1 MRRNCKRGL
10 ALLLCVVT
18 VLSLAVL
25 PGYAGQFHD
34 IKDSQTSMAA
44 DVLSALGV
52 VKGTGGGGFS
62 PEGHLTRAQLCKMA
76 IEVLGMGEEAKAQ
89 AYRTIFKDMK
99 GGHWASGYVNLAAVT
114 EIPEGS
120 KSRLMLGLGDGNF
133 GPDRE
138 VTYQETVTLCLRI
151 LGYSEEANR
160 AWPHSALEAA
170 SRLGL
175 DEGVSVEVPSA
186 PVTRGQ
192 TALLFYNL
200 LTTPCKASG
209 ELFAKEK
216 LGDIKD
222 DAILLATDATI
233 NGKSGWVVTAK
244 DGATTA
250 YRSAAPVDTSML
262 GLRGSVLLDQ
272 EGRFVTMLPDA
283 SSYITA
289 AVSRKQG
296 SSYLHLA
303 GKGRYTMSKDTPVYT
318 GAAAGAEITTYEEYM
333 ANLRTGDIV
342 TLYLDGQGKVAGL
355 YRAKETAESRFV
367 VVRSASATSGMF
379 RSLLGEEKDYT
390 IRKNG
395 VAISMSD
402 IRQYDVVTY
411 DPITKVL
418 DVCDAKLACV
428 YENAVPTPGSPN
440 EIVAAGG
447 NHFAVLADAIED
459 FTGRKLGEHITLLFT
474 ANGMVAGLM
483 PGKTDIS
490 TSNALGFV
498 NKDGH
503 FELLNCRLTLTE
515 NIPSESYNR
524 GSIWNLGSSS
534 RGSLKLQSKGIYS
547 GGFLFN
553 PKTMTLGGVKVSP
566 AAQVFERSPEGD
578 LVARE
583 LSSLNVSY
591 HADYYHRSS
600 TGVVDMIIL
609 GTGRGGGKVYGRV
622 DSVNK
627 YSVTPIGANRWKRT
641 ITTETL
647 LNGEGVNYGFANG
660 LRIASGYCELTVSG
674 GYITAVSYLKKI
686 ENVPSTAFFTKEGTT
701 YVRVGQDVYEVDKDV
716 KCFNI
721 AASYTKPGDNP
732 PAWMDLP
739 WNADGEWGE
748 KDSEWVWDSTSWD
761 PNAPE
766 IAKFDT
772 LSQCRNFA
780 DTLTIYLDNTE
791 GKVRVVEA
799 VS

>member
-1 MRRNCKRGL
+1 MRGTYKRAL
-10 ALLLCVVT
+10 ALLLCAAT

-34 IKDSQTSMAA
+34 IKDSETSMAA

-52 VKGTGGGGFS
+52 VKGTGGGSFS

-76 IEVLGMGEEAKAQ
+76 IEVLGLGEEAKAQ
-89 AYRTIFKDMK
+89 SYRTIFKDMK

-160 AWPHSALEAA
+160 AWPHSALETA
-170 SRLGL
+170 SLLGL
-175 DEGVSVEVPSA
+175 DEGLNVEVPSA

-192 TALLFYNL
+192 TALLFYHL

-209 ELFAKEK
+209 KPFAEEN
-216 LGDIKD
+216 LGTIEN
-222 DAILLATDATI
+222 DAILLATDATV

-250 YRSAAPVDTSML
+250 YRSASTVDASML
-262 GLRGSVLLDQ
+262 GLRGSVLLDK
-272 EGRFVTMLPDA
+272 EGRFVTLLPDE

-289 AVSRKQG
+289 SVSRKEAY
-296 SSYLHLA
+296 YLHLA
-303 GKGRYTMSKDTPVYT
+303 GHGRYTMSESTPVYT
-318 GAAAGAEITTYEEYM
+318 GSAADAVVTTYKEYM
-333 ANLRTGDIV
+333 ADLRTGDVV

-355 YRAKETAESRFV
+355 YRAKESAETRFV
-367 VVRSASATSGMF
+367 VVRSTTASSGMF
-379 RSLLGEEKDYT
+379 RSLLGEEKDFT

-395 VAISMSD
+395 SAASMSD

-411 DPITKVL
+411 DPISRVL
-418 DVCDAKLACV
+418 EVCDAKLACV
-428 YENAVPTPGSPN
+428 YENAVPSPGSPN
-440 EIVAAGG
+440 EVVAANG
-447 NHFAVLADAIED
+447 NHFSVLADAIGD

-490 TSNALGFV
+490 NSNALGFV

-515 NIPSESYNR
+515 GIPAESYNR

-534 RGSLKLQSKGIYS
+534 RGSLTLQSKGIYS

-553 PKTMTLGGVKVSP
+553 PKTMTLGGVKVSS
-566 AAQVFERSPEGD
+566 AARVFERSPDGN

-583 LSSLNVSY
+583 LSTLNTTY
-591 HADYYHRSS
+591 HADYYHRNSS
-600 TGVVDMIIL
+600 GVVDMIIL

-622 DSVNK
+622 DSITSCNVWPQSSGQGT
-627 YSVTPIGANRWKRT
+627 YTREVTTR
-641 ITTETL
+641 TL
-647 LNGEGVNYGFANG
+647 LNGEGVSYDFANG

-674 GYITAVSYLKKI
+674 NYITAVSYLKKI
-686 ENVPSTAFFTKEGTT
+686 ENVASSAFFTKDGGT
-701 YVRVGQDVYEVDKDV
+701 YVRVGQEVYEVDKDV
-716 KCFNI
+716 HCFNI
-721 AASYTKPGDNP
+721 AASYTPSGGNP
-732 PAWMDLP
+732 PSWLDLKWENNEWTGNWI
-739 WNADGEWGE
+739 WN
-748 KDSEWVWDSTSWD
+748 SWTWE
-761 PNAPE
+761 PNAPVIE
-766 IAKFDT
+766 KFDT
-772 LSQCRNFA
+772 LSECRNFS

-799 VS
+799 LSS

>member
-62 PEGHLTRAQLCKMA
+62 PERHLTRAQLCKMA

-175 DEGVSVEVPSA
+175 DEVVSLEVPSA

-318 GAAAGAEITTYEEYM
+318 GAEITTYEEYM

-622 DSVNK
+622 DSVNT
-627 YSVTPIGANRWKRT
+627 YTVSPDGGGYRRTVTTR
-641 ITTETL
+641 TL
-647 LNGEGVNYGFANG
+647 LNGEDSNYTFANG
-660 LRIASGYCELTVSG
+660 LRISSGYCELTVSG

-686 ENVPSTAFFTKEGTT
+686 ENVPSTAFFTEDGTT
-701 YVRVGQDVYEVDKDV
+701 FVRVGQDVYEVDKDV

-721 AASYTKPGDNP
+721 AASYTEPGNNP

-739 WNADGEWGE
+739 WDAEGRLPGGE
-748 KDSEWVWDSTSWD
+748 KFEWIWDSTSWT

-766 IAKFDT
+766 IKKFDT

>member
-62 PEGHLTRAQLCKMA
+62 PERHLTRAQLCKMA

-318 GAAAGAEITTYEEYM
+318 GAEITTYEEYM

-622 DSVNK
+622 DSVNT
-627 YSVTPIGANRWKRT
+627 YTVSPDGGGYRRTVTTR
-641 ITTETL
+641 TL
-647 LNGEGVNYGFANG
+647 LNGEDSNYTFANG
-660 LRIASGYCELTVSG
+660 LRISSGYCELTVSG

-686 ENVPSTAFFTKEGTT
+686 ENVPSTAFFTEDGTT
-701 YVRVGQDVYEVDKDV
+701 FVRVGQDVYEVDKDV

-721 AASYTKPGDNP
+721 AASYTEPGNNP

-739 WNADGEWGE
+739 WDAEGRLPGGE
-748 KDSEWVWDSTSWD
+748 KFEWIWDSTSWT

-766 IAKFDT
+766 IKKFDT
-772 LSQCRNFA
+772 LSQCRNLA

>member
-62 PEGHLTRAQLCKMA
+62 PERHLTRAQLCKMA

-318 GAAAGAEITTYEEYM
+318 GAEITTYEEYM

-459 FTGRKLGEHITLLFT
+459 SPGRKLGEHITLLFT

-622 DSVNK
+622 DSVNT
-627 YSVTPIGANRWKRT
+627 YTVSPDGGGYRRTVTTR
-641 ITTETL
+641 TL
-647 LNGEGVNYGFANG
+647 LNGEDSNYTFANG
-660 LRIASGYCELTVSG
+660 LRISSGYCELTVSG

-686 ENVPSTAFFTKEGTT
+686 ENVPSTAFFTEDGTT
-701 YVRVGQDVYEVDKDV
+701 FVRVGQDVYEVDKDV

-721 AASYTKPGDNP
+721 AASYTEPGNNP

-739 WNADGEWGE
+739 WDAEGRLPGGE
-748 KDSEWVWDSTSWD
+748 KFEWIWDSTSWT

-766 IAKFDT
+766 IKKFDT

>member
-303 GKGRYTMSKDTPVYT
+303 GQGRYTVSKDTPVYT

-342 TLYLDGQGKVAGL
+342 TLYLDGQGKVAGI
-355 YRAKETAESRFV
+355 YRAKESAESRFV
-367 VVRSASATSGMF
+367 VVRSSTASSGMF

-395 VAISMSD
+395 AAISMSD
-402 IRQYDVVTY
+402 IKKNDVVTY

-418 DVCDAKLACV
+418 EVCDAKLACV

-447 NHFAVLADAIED
+447 NHFAVLADAMED
-459 FTGRKLGEHITLLFT
+459 FTGRKLGEQITLLFT
-474 ANGMVAGLM
+474 ANGMVAGLV
-483 PGKTDIS
+483 PGKTSASD
-490 TSNALGFV
+490 SNALGII

-503 FELLNCRLTLTE
+503 FEFLNCRLTLTE
-515 NIPSESYNR
+515 GIPAESYNR
-524 GSIWNLGSSS
+524 GSIWNLCSTT
-534 RGSLKLQSKGIYS
+534 RGSLKLQSNGIYS

-566 AAQVFERSPEGD
+566 GARVFERSPDGG
-578 LVARE
+578 LTPLE
-583 LSSLNVSY
+583 LSDLTVS
-591 HADYYHRSS
+591 ANAAYYHRNSS
-600 TGVVDMIIL
+600 GVVDMMIL
-609 GTGRGGGKVYGRV
+609 NDGRGGGKVYGRV
-622 DSVNK
+622 DSVTGC
-627 YSVTPIGANRWKRT
+627 SVSPQTSGEGTYTRT
-641 ITTETL
+641 VTTKTL
-647 LNGEGVNYGFANG
+647 LNGESCNYEFANG
-660 LRIASGYCELTVSG
+660 MRIASGYCELTVSG
-674 GYITAVSYLKKI
+674 NYITAVSYLKKI
-686 ENVPSTAFFTKEGTT
+686 ENVASTAFFIEDGTT
-701 YVRVGQDVYEVDKDV
+701 FVRVGQEVYEVDKDV

-721 AASYTKPGDNP
+721 AASYTTPGNNP
-732 PAWMDLP
+732 PSWLDLDWENNKWTGNWI
-739 WNADGEWGE
+739 WNN
-748 KDSEWVWDSTSWD
+748 WDWD

-766 IAKFDT
+766 IEKFDT

-780 DTLTIYLDNTE
+780 EKLTIYLDNTE

>member
-62 PEGHLTRAQLCKMA
+62 PERHLTRAQLCKMA

-318 GAAAGAEITTYEEYM
+318 GAEITTYEEYM

-622 DSVNK
+622 DSVNT
-627 YSVTPIGANRWKRT
+627 YTVSPDGGGYRRTVTTR
-641 ITTETL
+641 TL
-647 LNGEGVNYGFANG
+647 LNGEDSNYTFANG
-660 LRIASGYCELTVSG
+660 LRISSGYCELTVSG

-686 ENVPSTAFFTKEGTT
+686 ENVPSTAFFTEDGTT
-701 YVRVGQDVYEVDKDV
+701 FVRVGQDVYEVDKDV

-721 AASYTKPGDNP
+721 AASYTEPGNNP

-739 WNADGEWGE
+739 WDAEGRLPGGE
-748 KDSEWVWDSTSWD
+748 KFEWIWDSTSWT

-766 IAKFDT
+766 IKKFDT

>member
-62 PEGHLTRAQLCKMA
+62 PERHLTRAQLCKMA

-318 GAAAGAEITTYEEYM
+318 GAEITTYEEYM

-622 DSVNK
+622 DSVNT
-627 YSVTPIGANRWKRT
+627 YTVSPDGGGYRRTVTTR
-641 ITTETL
+641 TL
-647 LNGEGVNYGFANG
+647 LNGEDSNYTFANG
-660 LRIASGYCELTVSG
+660 LRISSGYCELTVSG

-686 ENVPSTAFFTKEGTT
+686 ENVPSTAFFTEDGTT
-701 YVRVGQDVYEVDKDV
+701 FVRVGQDVYEVDKDV

-721 AASYTKPGDNP
+721 AASYTEPGNNP

-739 WNADGEWGE
+739 WDAEGRLPGGE
-748 KDSEWVWDSTSWD
+748 KFEWLWDSTSWT

-766 IAKFDT
+766 IKKFDT